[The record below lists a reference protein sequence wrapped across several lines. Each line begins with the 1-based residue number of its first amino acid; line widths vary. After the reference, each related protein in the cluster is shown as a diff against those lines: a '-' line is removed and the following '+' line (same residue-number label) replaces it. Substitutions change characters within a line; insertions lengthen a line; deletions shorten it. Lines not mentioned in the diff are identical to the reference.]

1 MGTFLYFNVNKMA
14 ALKVGK
20 HLKELRFHLCLKSAS
35 SQGLRDFL
43 EKTYVPMKKANPQF
57 PFLVRECSNVQP
69 KVYARYE
76 LGKESSLPL
85 TNMTSEQVT
94 QAVET
99 LMSRAQ

>member
-1 MGTFLYFNVNKMA
+1 MGNVNKMA
-14 ALKVGK
+14 TKVPAF
-20 HLKELRFHLCLKSAS
+20 LKELRFHVCLKSAS
-35 SQGLRDFL
+35 SQGLREFIEQSYL
-43 EKTYVPMKKANPQF
+43 PMKKANPTF

-85 TNMTSEQVT
+85 TNLTSEQVQ

-99 LMSRAQ
+99 LMSRTH